1 MEKAACDQGCRKL
14 PLLYLWGGFAKIE
27 NTVCRRQFMT
37 KSKRWQHRII
47 WLSLLVFAGIVV
59 LDLAVTLV
67 AEGFWFYQVQ
77 YLDVFQTRAITRVV
91 LWIAIAILS
100 GAFLWGNFSLASK
113 LETKPPAKESDLPSG
128 SAMKFRWLLASIVGL
143 SFLVGVV
150 LLHYGQVMA
159 TSWRMPVETPT
170 PTWTPLPTSL
180 GFRVLWQDILTYT
193 QHWWSGVALAGI
205 TLAVVVFPH
214 GCLYAIAVV
223 FALGLAWLF
232 SQHWSKILLFSHPV
246 DFGTADPIFHLD
258 VGFYLFQLPF
268 WELLEFWLLGLFLYT
283 SVAIALLYLRQ
294 GNSLGHGRFV
304 GISAAQQQHLQLL
317 GGFLLAAIALNH
329 WLERY
334 QMLNAQQGVTY
345 GANYTTVNV
354 LFPVYTL
361 LTLVALLLAGFLFW
375 RALFAKRQT
384 SDRYRHHQP
393 TSLPTSKPP
402 QKRFTIPIF
411 TIGLVAYIG
420 LATVGSIFLP
430 MAVENLIVQ
439 PNELERERP
448 YIEHNINFTRQAF
461 ALDRIDAKTFQPEG
475 QLTYEELMQEQ
486 EMTVSNIRL
495 WDKRPLLATNRQLQ
509 QIRLYYAFL
518 DADVDRYTIKR
529 MPTPNDPR
537 QTEQQQVFLS
547 ARELDYQALPS
558 EAQRW
563 VNKHLIY
570 THGYGFTMSPVNTVA
585 PSGLPDYYIKDI
597 GVNDPNID
605 TPENVTTLGTS
616 SERIRA
622 SIPIGQPRIY
632 YGELTNPFVMAPSKV
647 KELDY
652 PSGNENVYNNYD
664 GQGGVPLGSWWRRWL
679 YAQYF
684 NNWQIVLTQNLQP
697 QTRLLFRRNIRERV
711 QAIAPFL
718 RYDSDP
724 YMVVADADLYANREA
739 EQENQANNYLYW
751 IIDAY
756 TTSNYFPYSDP
767 GEEEFNYIR
776 NSVKVVVDAYNG
788 NVAFYIADEDDP
800 IVQSWQQI
808 FPNLFRPLSDMP
820 VPLSSHIRYPVDF
833 FSIQSQRLLTYHMK
847 DPQVFYNR
855 EDQWRIPSEIYA
867 GESRPVEPYYLI
879 MRLPTAESEE
889 FILLSPF
896 TPQSRNNLVGWLAAR
911 SDRDR
916 YGKLLL
922 YQFPKQ
928 ELVYGPE
935 QVEARINQDPVIS
948 EQISLWN
955 RRGSRVIQGNLLV
968 IPIEQS
974 LLYVEPLYLEAEQ
987 TSLPSLARVIVVSE
1001 NRIAMAETLD
1011 EALKAVFQSEKT
1023 TAPPIIRPVEEV
1035 PPPLDEQNQENEP

>member
-1 MEKAACDQGCRKL
+1 MVKATRS
-14 PLLYLWGGFAKIE
+14 
-27 NTVCRRQFMT
+27 RRLV
-37 KSKRWQHRII
+37 I
-47 WLSLLVFAGIVV
+47 WLALLVFAGVV
-59 LDLAVTLV
+59 AVDLTVTLV
-67 AEGFWFYQVQ
+67 AEGLWFQQVR
-77 YLDVFQTRAITRVV
+77 YLEVFQTRVATRVV
-91 LWIAIAILS
+91 LWVVVALAS
-100 GAFLWGNFSLASK
+100 GAFLWGNLSLASRW
-113 LETKPPAKESDLPSG
+113 ESQPPATEKDLPDG
-128 SAMKFRWLLASIVGL
+128 SALKFRWLLASIVAL
-143 SFLVGVV
+143 SFLVGIV
-150 LLHYGQVMA
+150 LLHYGQVMVA
-159 TSWRMPVETPT
+159 SWTMPADTPT
-170 PTWTPLPTSL
+170 PSWTPLPTPL

-193 QHWWSGVALAGI
+193 QHWWSGVALMGI
-205 TLAVVVFPH
+205 TLALIAFPH
-214 GCLYAIAVV
+214 ACLSAIAVV

-232 SQHWSKILLFSHPV
+232 SQHWSKVLLFSHPV
-246 DFGTADPIFHLD
+246 DFGTDDPIFHLD

-268 WELLEFWLLGLFLYT
+268 WELLEFWLLGLFLYGT
-283 SVAIALLYLRQ
+283 VAVALIYLRQ

-304 GISAAQQQHLQLL
+304 GISPLQKRHLQVL
-317 GGFLLAAIALNH
+317 GGCLLSAIALSH

-334 QMLNAQQGVTY
+334 QMLNTQQGVTY
-345 GANYTTVNV
+345 GANYTTANV
-354 LFPVYTL
+354 LFPIYFL
-361 LTLVALLLAGFLFW
+361 LTLVALLLAGLLFW
-375 RALFAKRQT
+375 RAWFAKRQI
-384 SDRYRHHQP
+384 SDRHRHEQP
-393 TSLPTSKPP
+393 KSLPTSKPWK
-402 QKRFTIPIF
+402 KRFSIPIF
-411 TIGLVAYIG
+411 ALGFVAYIG
-420 LATVGSIFLP
+420 MAVGSIFLP
-430 MAVENLIVQ
+430 IAVERLVVQ
-439 PNELERERP
+439 PNELEREQP
-448 YIEHNINFTRQAF
+448 YIEHNIAFTRQAF
-461 ALDRIDAKTFQPEG
+461 ALDQIDAETFQPAG
-475 QLTYEELMQEQ
+475 QLTYEELMQDQ

-509 QIRLYYAFL
+509 QIRLYYAFP

-529 MPTPNDPR
+529 MPTPEDPR
-537 QTEQQQVFLS
+537 QTEKQQVFLS

-563 VNKHLIY
+563 VNRHLIY

-585 PSGLPDYYIKDI
+585 PSGLPDYYVKDI
-597 GVNDPNID
+597 GIPDRSAN

-632 YGELTNPFVMAPSKV
+632 YGELTDPFVMAPSRV

-664 GQGGVPLGSWWRRWL
+664 GRGGVSLGSLWRRWL

-684 NNWQIVLTQNLQP
+684 NNWQIVLTQNLTP
-697 QTRLLFRRNIRERV
+697 QTRLLFHRNIRERV

-724 YMVVADADLYANREA
+724 YMVVADANLYP
-739 EQENQANNYLYW
+739 QENDSEDKKAHNYLYW
-751 IIDAY
+751 VIDAY

-788 NVAFYIADEDDP
+788 DVVFYVADEDDP

-808 FPNLFRPLSDMP
+808 FPNLFQPLSEMP
-820 VPLSSHIRYPVDF
+820 VTLSSHIRYPVDF
-833 FSIQSQRLLTYHMK
+833 FSIQSQRLLTYHMT

-867 GESRPVEPYYLI
+867 GESRPVAPYYLI
-879 MRLPTAESEE
+879 MRLPTATSEE

-911 SDRDR
+911 SDSDR

-935 QVEARINQDPVIS
+935 QIEARINQDPVIS

-955 RRGSRVIQGNLLV
+955 RQGSRVIQGNLLV
-968 IPIEQS
+968 IPVEQS

-987 TSLPSLARVIVVSE
+987 TSLPTLARVIVVSE

-1011 EALKAVFQSEKT
+1011 EALKAVFQSEQT
-1023 TAPPIIRPVEEV
+1023 TAPPIIRPVEEIA
-1035 PPPLDEQNQENEP
+1035 PPLTEQEQNQQN